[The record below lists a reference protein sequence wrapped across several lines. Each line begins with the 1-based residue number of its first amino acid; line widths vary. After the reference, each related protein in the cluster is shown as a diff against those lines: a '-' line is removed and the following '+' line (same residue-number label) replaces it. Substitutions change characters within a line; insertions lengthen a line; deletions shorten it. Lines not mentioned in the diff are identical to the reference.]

1 MESSLLNQQGS
12 FWLRA
17 KDQIFV
23 GFGVA
28 EEWKAE
34 TWEEAQRALQD
45 MRGAPGFKAGYLS
58 YDFGVMMQGVR
69 AAKKDPIET
78 PLLHFVVPEQL
89 YIFDIGNP
97 APHKLLE
104 RQFFQAGPVT
114 ADLSRKKYESSI
126 AQIHELLREGET
138 YEVNFA
144 QRFAG
149 EFDGNPLEVFRRLSE
164 MNPSPH
170 ACYFNFDPI
179 TIVSCS
185 PERLVRGRQVLNPE
199 GKERMFLET
208 RPIKGTVPRGA
219 TPEEDAKNIKQ
230 LLASKKDEAELN
242 MIVDLARNDLGRVC
256 EVGSVEVTEHR
267 TVESYSHVHHTMSNV
282 RGVLREDLDW
292 VDTVKA
298 LFPGGSITGAPKY
311 RTMQIIDELEP
322 CLRGIYTGS
331 AGYIDENGQFDF
343 NILIRTIAFNLEQK
357 KFSYHSGGAIVTDS
371 KAEEEYEETLQ
382 KAKALKAAL

>member
-1 MESSLLNQQGS
+1 MESNLLHHKGS

-23 GFGVA
+23 GLGVA
-28 EEWKAE
+28 EEWRAT
-34 TWEEAQRALQD
+34 TWEEAQQALAD
-45 MRGAPGFKAGYLS
+45 MREAPGFKAGYFS
-58 YDFGVMMQGVR
+58 YDFGVMMGGVH
-69 AAKKDPIET
+69 AKKKDSLET

-89 YIFDIGNP
+89 YIFDVGNP
-97 APHKLLE
+97 APYKLLE

-114 ADLSRKKYESSI
+114 ADLSQKGYEDRI
-126 AQIHELLREGET
+126 VRIHELLCEGET

-144 QRFAG
+144 QRFSG
-149 EFDGNPLEVFRRLSE
+149 EFDGEPLEVFRRLSE

-179 TIVSCS
+179 TVVSCS
-185 PERLVRGRQVLNPE
+185 PERLVRGRKVLNPQKE
-199 GKERMFLET
+199 ERMLLET
-208 RPIKGTVPRGA
+208 RPIKGTVPRGKNSR
-219 TPEEDAKNIKQ
+219 EDEKNIEE
-230 LLASKKDEAELN
+230 LLASEKNKAELN

-267 TVESYSHVHHTMSNV
+267 TIESYSHVHHTMSNV
-282 RGVLREDLDW
+282 RGVLQADLDW
-292 VDTVKA
+292 VDVMKA

-311 RTMQIIDELEP
+311 RTMQIIDDLEP

-331 AGYIDENGQFDF
+331 AGYIDEEGQFDF
-343 NILIRTIAFNLEQK
+343 NILIRTIAFHRDAK

-371 KAEEEYEETLQ
+371 DAAEEYEETLQ
-382 KAKALKAAL
+382 KAKALKKAL